1 MSRKTIL
8 AIDFGT
14 SNSVAYLFKN
24 GTPQIVNDDTT
35 TGLTSFPSLVAY
47 DKGKVYTCNAAKNGR
62 KDGRYEY
69 VVSCV
74 KRLIGL
80 SYDEYLHLPDQTVF
94 GCEVKK
100 GSDEKPCFVVSAD
113 GMEKDCIE
121 VASELFNTIKKSAM
135 RMNNHEEIDE
145 CYVTVPANYKDH
157 QREAIMKAAQRAG
170 LKVMSVVPE
179 PTAAAMSWCFEN
191 KNSIGIGEKMLVFD
205 FGGGTLD
212 ISVIEYEGKGKFKV
226 CATDGD
232 ARLGGSDVDMEVAN
246 LVIGM
251 VRNQENER
259 FNPLRN
265 KKKRTRFLAECEET
279 KIGLSSSS
287 DLDFNLSDYGLE
299 EDYRITQNQLQ
310 SIVDKTLKNR
320 FEACLNRILVGPN
333 LYRGVIK
340 YVFLVGGSTRLKAV
354 QNYMHSYFHCI
365 FPSVNPDSCVAEG
378 ALAIAR
384 SQNDHTYGGSVVEI
398 IPFSYGLLCSDNK
411 VVMLLNKDTRIPCE
425 SARLSFNNSEDYVS
439 HIKSRIYQ
447 WNGREADNG
456 RTIRPVNE
464 CTFIKEYQFEN
475 PNPKPKGKQQFDII
489 FKLAVGGTL
498 EVFCIDHATKKEM
511 NHTTYEAL
519 LAKEK

>member
-1 MSRKTIL
+1 MNTDDHRYHDNLTSTISPFPNDERINFNLLSFHCPFQVCYGTERPNNCHSILSVWVAHWCSVMSRKTIL

-14 SNSVAYLFKN
+14 SNSVAYLFRN
-24 GTPQIVNDDTT
+24 GIPQIVNDDTT

-47 DKGKVYTCNAAKNGR
+47 DKGEVYTCNAAKEGR
-62 KDGRYEY
+62 RDGRYEY

-212 ISVIEYEGKGKFKV
+212 ISVIDKYSSAYRNVLWKLWKCDRADSFVTLHFSCGKRECIAV
-226 CATDGD
+226 LDSN
-232 ARLGGSDVDMEVAN
+232 R
-246 LVIGM
+246 LVILK
-251 VRNQENER
+251 V
-259 FNPLRN
+259 FKSYLR
-265 KKKRTRFLAECEET
+265 
-279 KIGLSSSS
+279 S
-287 DLDFNLSDYGLE
+287 
-299 EDYRITQNQLQ
+299 
-310 SIVDKTLKNR
+310 
-320 FEACLNRILVGPN
+320 
-333 LYRGVIK
+333 
-340 YVFLVGGSTRLKAV
+340 
-354 QNYMHSYFHCI
+354 
-365 FPSVNPDSCVAEG
+365 
-378 ALAIAR
+378 
-384 SQNDHTYGGSVVEI
+384 
-398 IPFSYGLLCSDNK
+398 
-411 VVMLLNKDTRIPCE
+411 
-425 SARLSFNNSEDYVS
+425 
-439 HIKSRIYQ
+439 
-447 WNGREADNG
+447 
-456 RTIRPVNE
+456 
-464 CTFIKEYQFEN
+464 
-475 PNPKPKGKQQFDII
+475 
-489 FKLAVGGTL
+489 
-498 EVFCIDHATKKEM
+498 FCIKKSC
-511 NHTTYEAL
+511 NIN
-519 LAKEK
+519 AKFFP